1 MTRVLPDE
9 NKINEAMHFLDDVDF
24 DAISKHRKVLIDAV
38 EQNDTAA
45 PEQLFSEA
53 DIDKF
58 TAELS
63 SIVRQ
68 PGFDLDIAI
77 ARYELDGYFSTLYRL
92 ASPRFNSDD
101 MEFALIR
108 KLWERYLRT

>member
-1 MTRVLPDE
+1 MTRILPDE
-9 NKINEAMHFLDDVDF
+9 NKINEAMSFLAGVDF
-24 DAISKHRKVLIDAV
+24 DAISKHRKILIEAV
-38 EQNDTAA
+38 EQNNIAA

-58 TAELS
+58 VAELS
-63 SIVRQ
+63 GIVRQ
-68 PGFDLDIAI
+68 PDFDLDIAA

-101 MEFALIR
+101 MEFVLIR